1 MTTMTTRTTASVELA
16 GMIAGESMGTYRP
29 VTVEEKKKWLRRVSW
44 AWEDLQ
50 DLYEEKE
57 ENYHRTT
64 AKTASYS
71 AVVVSGSKNA
81 HKYDSLSLSRIEARI
96 ARKEKQ
102 LERLRRE
109 TLRAIDSVKDKTQRD
124 VLKEIY
130 VNCRTIPETAARVG
144 YGERQTQR
152 YHARA
157 LENIR
162 ITRSMIEK
170 NTDKTASK
178 IAQ

>member
-1 MTTMTTRTTASVELA
+1 MMMTRNTVSVELA
-16 GMIAGESMGTYRP
+16 GLGLGESMKNNSP
-29 VTVEEKKKWLRRVSW
+29 VTIEEKKKWLRRVSW
-44 AWEDLQ
+44 AWEELQ

-57 ENYHRTT
+57 ENYHRAT

-71 AVVVSGSKNA
+71 AVVVAGSKNV
-81 HKYDSLSLSRIEARI
+81 HKYDRLTLSQIEARI
-96 ARKEKQ
+96 VRKEKQ

-109 TLRAIDSVKDKTQRD
+109 TLAAINSIRDKTQRD

-130 VNCRTIPETAARVG
+130 VNCRTIPETAARLG

-152 YHARA
+152 HHKRA
-157 LENIR
+157 VENIR

-170 NTDKTASK
+170 NTEKSAAR